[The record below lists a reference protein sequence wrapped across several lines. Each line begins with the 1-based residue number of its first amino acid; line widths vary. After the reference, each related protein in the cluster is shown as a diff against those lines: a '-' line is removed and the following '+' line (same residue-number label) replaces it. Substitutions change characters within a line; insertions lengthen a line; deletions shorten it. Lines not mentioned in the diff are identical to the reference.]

1 MRHRN
6 HRGQLSRPNGPRQRL
21 IRNLACALIT
31 NGRIKTTEARAK
43 TIRPFVEK
51 LITLGHHG
59 DQHHRRLAFAKL
71 QKKEAVTKL
80 FGPIADATKTRKGGY
95 TRITLAGP
103 RMGDGSAMAYIEFI
117 DEIAGNNGDAAATSE
132 AASGN
137 A

>member
-6 HRGQLSRPNGPRQRL
+6 HRGHLSRPNGPRQQL

-51 LITLGHHG
+51 LVTLGHRG

-71 QKKEAVTKL
+71 QKKDAVTRL
-80 FGPIADATKTRKGGY
+80 FGPIAEATKSRKGGY

-103 RMGDGSAMAYIEFI
+103 RLGDGSSMAYIEFI
-117 DEIAGNNGDAAATSE
+117 DEIAGQGAPAPAAETAT
-132 AASGN
+132 GN